1 MRITESKQVKISIDV
16 DGMLE
21 EDAYLS
27 AYETLLTTHDPSR
40 IEYVDYTTDGLTYTY
55 TWTVDA

>member
-1 MRITESKQVKISIDV
+1 MSITQLRQVTITV
-16 DGMLE
+16 DTDGDLE
-21 EDAYLS
+21 EACYLR
-27 AYETLLTTHDPSR
+27 AYEELLTRHDPAR